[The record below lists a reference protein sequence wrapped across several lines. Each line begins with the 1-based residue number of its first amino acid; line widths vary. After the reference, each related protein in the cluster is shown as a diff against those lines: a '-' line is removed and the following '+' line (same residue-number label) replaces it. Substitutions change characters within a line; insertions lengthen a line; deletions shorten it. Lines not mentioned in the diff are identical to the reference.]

1 MSEEKKHTRE
11 QAEIIG
17 KRPAS
22 MPSIADLKEL
32 RSLSYK
38 KSLFWNRKRKALCI
52 KCKKTRYFQVQNKGN
67 VCWECKRA

>member
-1 MSEEKKHTRE
+1 MSEEKKHTPE

-38 KSLFWNRKRKALCI
+38 KSLYTKKRISICT
-52 KCKKTRYFQVQNKGN
+52 KCEKRRYFRIENTSE